1 MNRLVETIFPM
12 YANHVDN
19 IKVRNK
25 IDDFTKK
32 QQQSNNALVKTVAVD
47 VYKEQY
53 LDTFKIK
60 DKLEEKAK
68 TNVVGVT
75 IATTLVLGTSGI
87 INTIYDKFPAALV
100 GWVAFGLLL
109 TAVIYMIVAGLLAIK
124 VLATDN
130 RMFFVSPQAL
140 TAGDQALAVEYN
152 DCTYLN
158 RCQNIIRNNSVFTSY
173 ECIRNSLVCLFL
185 LLILIGIPLEH
196 SNHTETR
203 QSSENYEFFYSA
215 IAVDFLKSNDVQNY
229 VEDII
234 VNNVINDG
242 KKLNTNTEIKIAD
255 NLNNI
260 SIKYSYT
267 DGTINVLYIGPMTCF
282 VSP

>member
-1 MNRLVETIFPM
+1 
-12 YANHVDN
+12 
-19 IKVRNK
+19 
-25 IDDFTKK
+25 
-32 QQQSNNALVKTVAVD
+32 
-47 VYKEQY
+47 
-53 LDTFKIK
+53 
-60 DKLEEKAK
+60 
-68 TNVVGVT
+68 
-75 IATTLVLGTSGI
+75 
-87 INTIYDKFPAALV
+87 
-100 GWVAFGLLL
+100 
-109 TAVIYMIVAGLLAIK
+109 MIVAGLLAIK

-130 RMFFVSPQAL
+130 RMFLSAAAL